1 LFVLLAIMSGVCSA
15 HASLAPAAQW
25 KLPPLDGEFAGE
37 FNVVVL
43 TGAPKLKWKLKV
55 STPRPRERAVEFS
68 IEDESFRLKVDA
80 LVDPMGEGSW
90 RISEAKIDLGQWYTW
105 LAPHFAEEVGT
116 ATIGGTLSLNAEG
129 TWRGGELG
137 GHATLSLRD
146 ARIDDP
152 PRKVSLEGIA
162 LTLVIED
169 FATRRTAPA
178 QVLTWTKG
186 HYDQVQLGAGR
197 IEFSVADDTVN
208 IPRAAVALF
217 GGELSVS
224 GITFSRKRPDF
235 SVSGQVSGF
244 ELGEFV
250 YLLPKIL
257 SHARGRVDGYLELLH
272 DANGFA
278 LGAGYLG
285 LREGEPAELRL
296 VPTPGILS
304 SALPPSINKA
314 YPGIAKVEREGV
326 PLKAEVLQMRM
337 LPEPD
342 ERGRT
347 AWLRVAGRPV
357 DPGFKGPVDLTVN
370 VRGPLDEV
378 INLGANSALRVMGRR

>member
-1 LFVLLAIMSGVCSA
+1 V
-15 HASLAPAAQW
+15 
-25 KLPPLDGEFAGE
+25 PPLDGEFTGE
-37 FNVVVL
+37 FNVL
-43 TGAPKLKWKLKV
+43 ILSGTPKLKWKLKV
-55 STPRPRERAVEFS
+55 TTPRPRERAVEFS
-68 IEDESFRLKVDA
+68 IDDESFRLKVEA
-80 LVDPMGEGSW
+80 LVDPMGEGTW
-90 RISEAKIDLGQWYTW
+90 RIAEAKIDMGQWYAW
-105 LAPHFAEEVGT
+105 LAPQFAHEVGT
-116 ATIGGTLSLNAEG
+116 ATIGGTLSLTADG

-137 GHATLSLRD
+137 GHATISLRD
-146 ARIDDP
+146 GRIDDP
-152 PRKVSLEGIA
+152 PRKVSLEGIT

-169 FATRRTAPA
+169 LAKRRTAPA

-186 HYDQVQLGAGR
+186 HYDQVKLGAGR

-257 SHARGRVDGYLELLH
+257 THAKGRVDGYLELLH
-272 DANGFA
+272 DANGFV

-304 SALPPSINKA
+304 SALPPSINK
-314 YPGIAKVEREGV
+314 PIPESRKWKR
-326 PLKAEVLQMRM
+326 KAFPCGPRCCRCEWCLSA
-337 LPEPD
+337 
-342 ERGRT
+342 T
-347 AWLRVAGRPV
+347 SWAGRPGCMSRV
-357 DPGFKGPVDLTVN
+357 GPSIPVS
-370 VRGPLDEV
+370 RGPS
-378 INLGANSALRVMGRR
+378 ISP